1 VSALTGVLRLRR
13 TGTARLRRV
22 DTRIVVGLVLVVAS
36 VAGGLALFSAADHT
50 LPVMAASR
58 DLPAGHVVAAGDVH
72 VARVRVDAG
81 VLRGLVRGERKGVLI
96 GKVLLQPL
104 AGNGLITTSAVGR
117 ERSGAREMT
126 VPITSEHALG
136 GSLRVGDR
144 IEVLATF
151 AKGGKDA
158 RTLTV
163 VHEAQVV
170 EVVRTKGILGERAG
184 DLSALTLAVNAD
196 EAVYL
201 AFASHTAELD
211 VVRAQPVSAPL
222 RSRFDYSNL
231 P

>member
-13 TGTARLRRV
+13 TGTGLRRV
-22 DTRIVVGLVLVVAS
+22 DTRLVVGLVLVVVS

-50 LPVMAASR
+50 VPVLAASR
-58 DLPAGHVVAAGDVH
+58 DLAAGHVVAARDVQ
-72 VARVRVDAG
+72 VARVRVDPG
-81 VLRGLVRGERKGVLI
+81 VLHGLVRGEHKDALI
-96 GKVLLQPL
+96 GKVLLQPV
-104 AGNGLITTSAVGR
+104 AGNGLIASSVVGR
-117 ERSGAREMT
+117 QGSTAHEMT
-126 VPITSEHALG
+126 VPIISEHALG

-144 IEVLATF
+144 VDVLATF

-158 RTLTV
+158 RTLTI
-163 VHEAQVV
+163 VHQAQVAD
-170 EVVRTKGILGERAG
+170 VVRTKGILGERAG

-211 VVRAQPVSAPL
+211 VVRAQPASTPL
-222 RSRFDYSNL
+222 RSRFDYSSL

>member
-1 VSALTGVLRLRR
+1 VSALTGVLRRRR

-22 DTRIVVGLVLVVAS
+22 DTRLVIGLVLVVVS

-50 LPVMAASR
+50 VPVLAASR
-58 DLPAGHVVAAGDVH
+58 DLAAGHVVAARDVQ

-81 VLRGLVRGERKGVLI
+81 VLRGLVRGEDKNALV
-96 GKVLLQPL
+96 GKVLLQPV
-104 AGNGLITTSAVGR
+104 AGNGLIATSAVGR
-117 ERSGAREMT
+117 QRSTAREMT

-144 IEVLATF
+144 VDVLATF

-163 VHEAQVV
+163 VHEAQVA

-184 DLSALTLAVNAD
+184 DLSALTLAVHAD
-196 EAVYL
+196 EALYL
-201 AFASHTAELD
+201 VFASHTAELD
-211 VVRAQPVSAPL
+211 VVRAQPASTPL
-222 RSRFDYSNL
+222 RNRFDYSSL

>member
-1 VSALTGVLRLRR
+1 MTAVAGLLRR
-13 TGTARLRRV
+13 RRVKTVRLRRV
-22 DTRIVVGLVLVVAS
+22 DTRLLLGLVLVVVS
-36 VAGGLALFSAADHT
+36 IGGGLALFRAADHT
-50 LPVMAASR
+50 VPVLAASR
-58 DLPAGHVVAAGDVH
+58 DLPAGHVIAPGDVH
-72 VARVRVDAG
+72 VARVRVDDK
-81 VLRGLVRGERKGVLI
+81 VLRGLVRGDRKASITGQVLLAPVSGNALI
-96 GKVLLQPL
+96 G
-104 AGNGLITTSAVGR
+104 ASTVGR
-117 ERSGAREMT
+117 ERAREREMT

-144 IEVLATF
+144 VDVLATF

-163 VHEAQVV
+163 AHGAQVV
-170 EVVRTKGILGERAG
+170 DTVRTKGILGERSG

-196 EAVYL
+196 DAVYL

-211 VVRAQPVSAPL
+211 VVRSQPSSTPL